1 MAEMLSTKQVEIKA
15 MFKHN
20 LETGRARDLKEK
32 MLAAG
37 LPV

>member
-1 MAEMLSTKQVEIKA
+1 MLGTKPAEIKA
-15 MFKHN
+15 MFKQN
-20 LETGRARDLKEK
+20 LEADRARDLKEK